1 MKIDSKQIQLIHI
14 ARKQL
19 GLTDENYR
27 AIISGRSQGKKESS
41 RELTYQEADA
51 VINYM
56 IRLGF
61 RIKAKYVAR
70 EQAAKR
76 ALLRKGRA
84 AGNLFILASQEQLNM
99 INALAGKIRWRFED
113 GFQRW
118 MKKYIKIDMVRT
130 DDEACKVI
138 EGLKGMLVNQDTIP
152 SPSTGEG
159 RGEGA

>member
-1 MKIDSKQIQLIHI
+1 MQGSRFKAQGKIDAKQIQLIHI
-14 ARKQL
+14 AKAQL
-19 GLTDENYR
+19 MLDDASYR
-27 AIISGRSQGKKESS
+27 AIISGHTLGKKTSS
-41 RELTYQEADA
+41 TDLTYAEADA

-56 IRLGF
+56 IRQGF
-61 RIKAKYVAR
+61 RIKQKYVGR

-76 ALLRKGRA
+76 AQRRKGRA

-118 MKKYIKIDMVRT
+118 MQKYIRIDMVRT

-138 EGLKGMLVNQDTIP
+138 EGLKGMLINQDGTFD
-152 SPSTGEG
+152 
-159 RGEGA
+159 

>member
-1 MKIDSKQIQLIHI
+1 MTIDPKQIRIIHI
-14 ARKQL
+14 AKKQL
-19 GLTDENYR
+19 CLSDANYR
-27 AIISGRSQGKKESS
+27 AIIAGRSQGKKESS

-56 IRLGF
+56 VHLGF

-70 EQAAKR
+70 EQAAKH

-138 EGLKGMLVNQDTIP
+138 EGLKGMLVNQDGTCD
-152 SPSTGEG
+152 
-159 RGEGA
+159 